1 MLPCVI
7 VLTPLTHIYINRV
20 CFDVRTSRGLTGV
33 PSSGW
38 LTHISRKFLTVA
50 LNLGRKLIK
59 VGWWHDYLYQEA
71 TLCSESAPAYHWSRG
86 TLVWGDEE
94 MEIIF
99 FWLGKTMLSLFP
111 VDRRHQLANESGLPA
126 AHLVT
131 RPLCGW
137 ARRRGHCCFPAL
149 SLWLRVQTHIRF
161 HMHKALIQFHAG
173 QSKLLG

>member
-38 LTHISRKFLTVA
+38 LTHISRKFLTIA

-99 FWLGKTMLSLFP
+99 FWLGKPCSRCFQWTGGISWPMR
-111 VDRRHQLANESGLPA
+111 VDCQPPTWWLGLCVGGHGGEDTA
-126 AHLVT
+126 ASQ
-131 RPLCGW
+131 PCLCGCVYRHAFAFICIKPW
-137 ARRRGHCCFPAL
+137 FSSMPA
-149 SLWLRVQTHIRF
+149 
-161 HMHKALIQFHAG
+161 KANY
-173 QSKLLG
+173 